1 MSDCS
6 CVLKKGKKKK
16 SSTGER
22 WEPTRRD
29 CRLFA
34 FFSKAG
40 GNFNYLLSALTSSNS
55 FFFFLPHS
63 FSLFWSFPLFSN
75 LFSLTLPDHL
85 SLILNIIS
93 SVNLQC
99 TVGQPLQRA
108 QQWSLATRV
117 FVYLPS
123 VPSYHCHDNQP
134 VAMPIFRCNRIVFV
148 QAVCVRAYVS
158 GAAARLH
165 PLIFPHVQQRIYLLS
180 IPLHGSAVHSLD

>member
-1 MSDCS
+1 MEILITFSLCSDF
-6 CVLKKGKKKK
+6 LQL
-16 SSTGER
+16 
-22 WEPTRRD
+22 
-29 CRLFA
+29 LFL
-34 FFSKAG
+34 F
-40 GNFNYLLSALTSSNS
+40 LS
-55 FFFFLPHS
+55 HS

-93 SVNLQC
+93 SVNLRC

-148 QAVCVRAYVS
+148 QAVCARVRLWSSCSSSSA
-158 GAAARLH
+158 H
-165 PLIFPHVQQRIYLLS
+165 LS
-180 IPLHGSAVHSLD
+180 SRATAHLSSVNTSSRVGRALT